1 MGCLKNKVE
10 ETTKVDGKEAVVEM
24 VFPPA
29 GVNVTDGLSPS
40 VAFNPLIW
48 LLWFF
53 DFLVWLVYFLVIGW
67 LIALIGYATRL
78 PAGKRDKD
86 GVWRSA
92 YVPETE
98 LKTAP
103 VAGAET
109 AWDCFEKAF
118 DAYGDANCMGTRQY
132 LGEWKKDKKDRFGKK
147 IFGKTDW
154 TSYKDIKTRAE
165 NFGKGL
171 IELGMKPS
179 PSNSKAEFEASNEP
193 DTLLLW
199 EDTCADW
206 MTTAAGAFSQS
217 LVVATSYSTLG
228 VDGVCEALTQC
239 ECPVVIC
246 NRGKVKAL
254 IAAREKLP
262 EEVKARFAHIVY
274 TNLNCGG
281 AEAFQDD
288 EGSIDDG
295 FRTEKMPELPVE
307 NVPGLTIHH
316 FEQIVKNG
324 KESEEKAHK
333 PSRETMAVVMYTSGS
348 TGKPKG
354 VLIAHKNLCASVAGM
369 HSQFSTWGTPG
380 KEVYIAYLP
389 AAHILELVAEIGM
402 LSFGA
407 AIGYADPRSIA
418 SAGACKYHDGKT
430 HHAPDL
436 NMPPGAIQEFKPT
449 VMVAVPKIWDILK
462 KAVEEQ
468 MAKGSPVL
476 RCLFEAAYAAQKN
489 GASWRYCPL
498 LNLFFQ
504 KGVGAVVGGRMKM
517 GLSGGGPISNQVQQF
532 CRIAFAFP
540 LVQGYALTETT
551 CAGCCQL
558 VHDSEDGIV
567 GPPISSVELKLEDC
581 PLICDR
587 DSKPYMVSDTKHW
600 DGMECTGRGE
610 VLIRGPSVSLGYY
623 AKGEQTET
631 LQKKTLE
638 EFSSAAPNAT
648 DNYDWFHTGDIG
660 LFTPDGRLRLVDRKK
675 NLVKLKGGE
684 YIAIEQM
691 EAVYGTSKYVDA
703 KQGGIMVHGDGNID
717 KPVAIVQANMFELH
731 KWAKENSGPGSDT
744 DEFKD
749 LTDEDKDALCV
760 DPKAIAQV
768 LKDFMAIS
776 KDKLAPNEKL
786 CAVALISGT
795 GSVVHPGDDKSPWTP
810 ENGFLTASNKIDRN
824 SIKNGKDMGG
834 VTGGTYQDIL
844 QELRVTKA
852 AGGLRTD
859 NV

>member
-1 MGCLKNKVE
+1 M
-10 ETTKVDGKEAVVEM
+10 
-24 VFPPA
+24 
-29 GVNVTDGLSPS
+29 
-40 VAFNPLIW
+40 AFSLRPRN
-48 LLWFF
+48 
-53 DFLVWLVYFLVIGW
+53 G
-67 LIALIGYATRL
+67 AQNCTCRGR
-78 PAGKRDKD
+78 KD
-86 GVWRSA
+86 
-92 YVPETE
+92 
-98 LKTAP
+98 
-103 VAGAET
+103 
-109 AWDCFEKAF
+109 
-118 DAYGDANCMGTRQY
+118 CMGTRQY
-132 LGEWKKDKKDRFGKK
+132 LGEWKKDKTDRFGKK

-154 TSYKDIKTRAE
+154 TSYKDIKKRAE

-262 EEVKARFAHIVY
+262 DLVKARFAHIVY

-281 AEAFQDD
+281 AEAFKDD

-295 FRTEKMPELPVE
+295 FRTEKMPELPDPVIE
-307 NVPGLTIHH
+307 GLTIHH
-316 FEQIVKNG
+316 FEAVVKMG
-324 KESEEKAHK
+324 KDSKVEKNE
-333 PSRETMAVVMYTSGS
+333 PNRETMAVVMYTSGS

-581 PLICDR
+581 PSICDR

-623 AKGEQTET
+623 AKGEQTDT
-631 LQKKTLE
+631 LKKKTLE

-691 EAVYGTSKYVDA
+691 EAVYGTSSYVDA

-731 KWAKENSGPGSDT
+731 KWAKLNSGPGSDT

-760 DPKAIAQV
+760 DPKAIAAV
-768 LKDFMAIS
+768 LKDFMAIA

-824 SIKNGKDMGG
+824 SIKNGKDIGG
-834 VTGGTYQDIL
+834 VMGGTYQDIL

-852 AGGLRTD
+852 AGGLKTD
-859 NV
+859 IV